1 MRGRGGGGGV
11 VKVEM
16 VSDAVR
22 GMRLWHVGRKGR
34 WLVMQVV
41 EMRSSRYDSWYR
53 GSGKV
58 GWCLDL
64 SRRKK
69 SAIDTGR
76 SRKNLSSPRHTCSLW
91 PWCRQAG
98 PGRRQGRKKARHYKY
113 CSAEA
118 MLTVHEATH
127 LVRI

>member
-1 MRGRGGGGGV
+1 M
-11 VKVEM
+11 KVEM
-16 VSDAVR
+16 VSGSGR
-22 GMRLWHVGRKGR
+22 GMRSRHGGRKGR

-53 GSGKV
+53 DSGKV

-76 SRKNLSSPRHTCSLW
+76 SRKNLSSPHHTCSLW
-91 PWCRQAG
+91 PWCRLAG
-98 PGRRQGRKKARHYKY
+98 PGRCRGRKKAIHYKY

-118 MLTVHEATH
+118 MLTVH
-127 LVRI
+127 